1 MIHFMNE
8 IRIELLKSENF
19 QSLWDALDLVARE
32 RKYLIFLEAPPYE
45 SSVAFYETMMG
56 KQGIMLNAL
65 EGERVVGW
73 CDVRRVD
80 AEISK
85 HCGILGMGLVD
96 GYRGRG
102 LGERLIRQTLDAIRK
117 SDLGIERVELTVW
130 GSNAPAISLYE
141 KVGFVHE
148 GRKVDARK
156 IDGVTDD
163 VILMAKFL

>member
-1 MIHFMNE
+1 MIRFMNE
-8 IRIELLKSENF
+8 IRIELLKPENF
-19 QSLWDALDLVARE
+19 QSLWKALDLVARE
-32 RKYLIFLEAPPYE
+32 RKYLIYLEAPPYE

-65 EGERVVGW
+65 DGERVVGW

-102 LGERLIRQTLDAIRK
+102 LGERLITQTLDAIRK
-117 SDLGIERVELTVW
+117 SNLGIERVELTVW
-130 GSNAPAISLYE
+130 GSNARAIGLYE
-141 KVGFVHE
+141 KVGFAHE
-148 GRKVDARK
+148 GRKVGARK
-156 IDGVTDD
+156 IDGATDD
-163 VILMAKFL
+163 VMLMAKFL

>member
-1 MIHFMNE
+1 MILAMNE
-8 IRIELLKSENF
+8 IRIEPLKPERFRSQWE
-19 QSLWDALDLVARE
+19 ALNIVARE
-32 RKYLIFLEAPPYE
+32 RKYLIFLEAPAYD
-45 SSVAFYETMMG
+45 SCVAFYETMMG

-65 EGERVVGW
+65 DGDRVVGW
-73 CDVRRVD
+73 CDLRRVD

-102 LGERLIRQTLDAIRK
+102 LGERLITQTLDAIRK

-130 GSNAPAISLYE
+130 GSNARAIGLYE
-141 KVGFVHE
+141 KVGFAHE
-148 GRKVDARK
+148 GRKVGARK

>member
-1 MIHFMNE
+1 MNE
-8 IRIELLKSENF
+8 IRIEPLKPANF
-19 QSLWDALDLVARE
+19 RSFWEGLDLVARE

-45 SSVAFYETMMG
+45 SSVAFFETMMG

-65 EGERVVGW
+65 DGERVVGW
-73 CDVRRVD
+73 CDVRRVE

-85 HCGILGMGLVD
+85 HCGILGMGIID

-102 LGERLIRQTLDAIRK
+102 LGERLITQTLDAIQK

-130 GSNAPAISLYE
+130 GSNTRAIGLYE
-141 KVGFVHE
+141 KVGFGHE
-148 GRKVDARK
+148 GRKVGARK
-156 IDGVTDD
+156 VDGVTED